1 MSKSG
6 INLQPLRDAIPKYKA
21 HVEQQRAQRAVDKLA
36 ASLRANNA
44 RHAFDPDL
52 PPDAVALMDEA
63 FQRAPGADCWTDSSL
78 VIETPAGAA
87 PAAITTA
94 AAVKSVSGS
103 ANARRRRRRR
113 HRKIRRRRRR
123 ARRPRVR
130 RRRSSANCA
139 IGSIT
144 TTPKSTCSR
153 VRLPKRPLS
162 RCRCLSKS
170 SNAQAAAGAARA
182 DASTTAKRPARPS
195 SGSRSPACRA
205 EGHCFATVPCCAGLF
220 VVTPTRRSR
229 VLS

>member
-94 AAVKSVSGS
+94 AAVKSVLGKRERAPPTPAS
-103 ANARRRRRRR
+103 ASEN
-113 HRKIRRRRRR
+113 
-123 ARRPRVR
+123 
-130 RRRSSANCA
+130 S
-139 IGSIT
+139 T
-144 TTPKSTCSR
+144 TTTTGP
-153 VRLPKRPLS
+153 
-162 RCRCLSKS
+162 
-170 SNAQAAAGAARA
+170 QAARPPSTLERELRNRINYNDAEINLLEGALAEATPEQVPMFEQKLKTLKQQQAQLVQTLQSFDWNHAAPSRQQRTQAQLQLEQDA
-182 DASTTAKRPARPS
+182 DADVDDKVKA
-195 SGSRSPACRA
+195 
-205 EGHCFATVPCCAGLF
+205 
-220 VVTPTRRSR
+220 
-229 VLS
+229 